1 MKAFEITGLGFI
13 GTLLAVTVVVF
24 LLAVFLPPRMR
35 RTGWLRYLVQA
46 VSLVLVATLALASV
60 AALLNRD
67 NNWYTS
73 WDELTAGPAPAATTT
88 HYGAVPAAVTTPAT
102 VRQTPT
108 ELQSHPE
115 DNPQF
120 GHLLDRDAE
129 DGQYLTFHF
138 KGPVTGQANDLM
150 IWLPASYL
158 SHPDR
163 FYPVILGFTG
173 FPGSPATYS
182 RSVDYGQMIADAAQN
197 RSMREAIFVVPNVSP
212 GSYDSECV
220 DGDRPV
226 HGMGT
231 PKAESYVT
239 RDVVPWLRQ
248 NLRTIDDP
256 RAWSTEGYSA
266 GGWCSAML
274 TLRHPDLF
282 GTAMIQ
288 SGYFSPIYTGAQQW
302 TEARD
307 PKYDLARIARDEAPD
322 VALYYYSST
331 DDTLSWPA
339 AEAFRRSV
347 RAPTSLSVNT
357 VPVGGHRLDVWLPG
371 MEQGLQWL
379 GRTSPYFAPTA
390 T

>member
-46 VSLVLVATLALASV
+46 VSLVLVAALALASV

-158 SHPDR
+158 STR
-163 FYPVILGFTG
+163 TA
-173 FPGSPATYS
+173 S
-182 RSVDYGQMIADAAQN
+182 
-197 RSMREAIFVVPNVSP
+197 
-212 GSYDSECV
+212 
-220 DGDRPV
+220 
-226 HGMGT
+226 T
-231 PKAESYVT
+231 P
-239 RDVVPWLRQ
+239 
-248 NLRTIDDP
+248 
-256 RAWSTEGYSA
+256 
-266 GGWCSAML
+266 
-274 TLRHPDLF
+274 
-282 GTAMIQ
+282 
-288 SGYFSPIYTGAQQW
+288 
-302 TEARD
+302 
-307 PKYDLARIARDEAPD
+307 
-322 VALYYYSST
+322 
-331 DDTLSWPA
+331 
-339 AEAFRRSV
+339 
-347 RAPTSLSVNT
+347 
-357 VPVGGHRLDVWLPG
+357 
-371 MEQGLQWL
+371 
-379 GRTSPYFAPTA
+379 
-390 T
+390 